1 MLPIVLTDQQIAQW
15 LGQLFLPLTRF
26 SGLLMLMPVIGTR
39 LVPAR
44 TRMALAF
51 WLAIISAPL
60 LPALPH
66 LDLLSL
72 PTLLTLAE
80 ELLLGM
86 MLGFIFMLVFQVFVL
101 AGQFMA
107 LKLGMGFS
115 AMNDP
120 TTGISVTSIS
130 QFYLLLVTL
139 CFIGINGHILL
150 IEALLRSYQ
159 VFPPGAIDLSREHF
173 INIALLSSWLF
184 EKALVMSLPVFA
196 FLMVIN
202 IAFGVM
208 SRSAPQLNIF
218 AVGFPFTVLCG
229 LLMIGYG
236 LNTFLADFAM
246 IMEQGFAHLESIALT
261 NKP

>member
-1 MLPIVLTDQQIAQW
+1 MLPLVLSDEQIAQW
-15 LGQLFLPLTRF
+15 LGQFLLPLTRF

-44 TRMALAF
+44 TRIVLAF
-51 WLAIISAPL
+51 FLSIMAIPL
-60 LPALPH
+60 LPAPPK

-72 PTLLTLAE
+72 ATLLIVGQ

-86 MLGFIFMLVFQVFVL
+86 MMGFIFMLVFQVFVL

-120 TTGISVTSIS
+120 TTGISVTSLS

-139 CFIGINGHILL
+139 CFIGMNGHILL
-150 IEALLRSYQ
+150 IEALVRSYQ
-159 VFPPGAIDLSREHF
+159 TFPPGAIDLTREHF
-173 INIALLSSWLF
+173 IKIALLSSWLF
-184 EKALVMSLPVFA
+184 EKALMMSLPVFA

-236 LNTFLADFAM
+236 LNNFLADFEA
-246 IMEQGFAHLESIALT
+246 IIEQGFEHLESITLT
-261 NKP
+261 P

>member
-1 MLPIVLTDQQIAQW
+1 MVPVVLSDQQLAQW
-15 LGQLFLPLTRF
+15 LGQFILPLTRY

-44 TRMALAF
+44 TRMVLAL
-51 WLAIISAPL
+51 WLSIITIPL
-60 LPALPH
+60 LPAPPK

-72 PTLLTLAE
+72 TTLLTIGQ

-86 MLGFIFMLVFQVFVL
+86 IMGFIFMLVFQVFVL

-120 TTGISVTSIS
+120 TTGISVTSLS

-139 CFIGINGHILL
+139 CFIGMNGHFLL
-150 IEALLRSYQ
+150 IEALTQSYKA
-159 VFPPGAIDLSREHF
+159 FPAGSIELSREHF
-173 INIALLSSWLF
+173 MKITLLSSWLF
-184 EKALVMSLPVFA
+184 ERALVMSLPVFA

-236 LNTFLADFAM
+236 LNTFLADFED
-246 IMEQGFAHLESIALT
+246 IIDQGFAHLESIALT
-261 NKP
+261 P

>member
-1 MLPIVLTDQQIAQW
+1 MLPITLSDQQLALW
-15 LGQLFLPLTRF
+15 LGQFLLPLTRF

-39 LVPAR
+39 LVSAR
-44 TRMALAF
+44 TRMVLAF
-51 WLAIISAPL
+51 WLSIITIPL
-60 LPALPH
+60 LPPPPQ

-72 PTLLTLAE
+72 STLLIIGQ

-86 MLGFIFMLVFQVFVL
+86 MMGFIFMLVFQVFVL

-120 TTGISVTSIS
+120 TTGVSVTSLS

-150 IEALLRSYQ
+150 IEALMHSYQ
-159 VFPPGAIDLSREHF
+159 IFPSGSINLSREHF
-173 INIALLSSWLF
+173 IKIAFLSSWLF

-196 FLMVIN
+196 FLMVVN

-229 LLMIGYG
+229 LLMIGFG
-236 LNTFLADFAM
+236 LNTFLADFET
-246 IMEQGFAHLESIALT
+246 IIDQGFAHLETITLT
-261 NKP
+261 P